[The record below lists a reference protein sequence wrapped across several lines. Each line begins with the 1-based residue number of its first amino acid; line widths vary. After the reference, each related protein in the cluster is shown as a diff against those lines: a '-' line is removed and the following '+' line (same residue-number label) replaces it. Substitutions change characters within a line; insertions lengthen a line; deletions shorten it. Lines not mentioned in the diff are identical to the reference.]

1 MARTGRRTAF
11 VLAAF
16 LAALLLA
23 ACSTLTVRHLAR
35 APWSVAPGQSL
46 AMRYWR
52 FSYDVVQ
59 LPDQYGI
66 KGHALP
72 TAEVPEWVAY
82 ARDLWFEAYLCDE
95 QGQVL
100 ARASRVYQS
109 RPLDRNTGVEFEFI
123 LKPFPP
129 RSKDAKLFVT
139 FGYSMNAAERDP
151 QAQGNAAP
159 ARIFFAS
166 ESALSRF

>member
-1 MARTGRRTAF
+1 MARSGRLRI
-11 VLAAF
+11 LSCAA

-46 AMRYWR
+46 AMKYWDFR
-52 FSYDVVQ
+52 YDVVQ
-59 LPDQYGI
+59 LPEQYGI
-66 KGHALP
+66 TGHALP
-72 TAEVPEWVAY
+72 TAEVPDWVAF

-100 ARASRVYQS
+100 ARASRVYQA
-109 RPLDRNTGVEFEFI
+109 RPLDRATGVDFEFI

-129 RSKDAKLFVT
+129 RGKDAKLFVT
-139 FGYSMNAAERDP
+139 FGYSMNAADRAPD
-151 QAQGNAAP
+151 QAGAAP

-166 ESALSRF
+166 ESALSRL

>member
-1 MARTGRRTAF
+1 MPRPGRRLF
-11 VLAAF
+11 LA
-16 LAALLLA
+16 LCAALLLAAA

-46 AMRYWR
+46 PMKFWR
-52 FSYDVVQ
+52 FDYDVVK

-72 TAEVPEWVAY
+72 TAEVPDWVAF
-82 ARDLWFEAYLCDE
+82 ASDLWFEAYLCDAD
-95 QGQVL
+95 GRVL

-109 RPLDRNTGVEFEFI
+109 RPLDRASGVDFEFI

-129 RSKDAKLFVT
+129 QGKDAKLFVT
-139 FGYSMNAAERDP
+139 FGYSMNAADRAP
-151 QAQGNAAP
+151 QSGDSAAP
-159 ARIFFAS
+159 PRVFFAS

>member
-1 MARTGRRTAF
+1 MARPGR
-11 VLAAF
+11 L
-16 LAALLLA
+16 LLLLCAALLLA

-46 AMRYWR
+46 AMKYWR

-59 LPDQYGI
+59 LPDQFGI

-72 TAEVPEWVAY
+72 TPEVPDWVAF

-100 ARASRVYQS
+100 ARDSRVYQS
-109 RPLDRNTGVEFEFI
+109 RPLDRTAGVEFEFI

-129 RSKDAKLFVT
+129 RNKDAKLFVT
-139 FGYSMNAAERDP
+139 FGYSMNAADSAP
-151 QAQGNAAP
+151 QAPQGAPRPAP